1 MNLNSYSQKI
11 AFNNKDTTITF
22 TLKQSKFLLKQS
34 YMYKEYKSLL
44 NISEIENGISNDV
57 INSQSVVIDK
67 YKNVID
73 NQNKVIAIK
82 DNQISLKDI
91 ELKQSKKAHQ
101 LQKFYKWC
109 AILGGTTLSGYLS
122 FKYITKYN

>member
-1 MNLNSYSQKI
+1 M
-11 AFNNKDTTITF
+11 T
-22 TLKQSKFLLKQS
+22 
-34 YMYKEYKSLL
+34 KEYKSLL
-44 NISEIENGISNDV
+44 NISEIQNGISNDV

-73 NQNKVIAIK
+73 NQNEVIAIK
-82 DNQISLKDI
+82 DKQILLKDI

-109 AILGGTTLSGYLS
+109 AIVAGSTLSGYLG
-122 FKYITKYN
+122 FKYIKK